1 MKVYCCCPNNVKVST
16 VILFTAIQHQ
26 KEDESFFFTFTH
38 QIIIRRH
45 TSNKDRQP
53 NGQNKKKRQT
63 MVAKT
68 LHRRLKTEQHNS
80 NKYRRGTLVVNYGG
94 ELW

>member
-1 MKVYCCCPNNVKVST
+1 MRVYCCCPNNVKVST

-26 KEDESFFFTFTH
+26 EEDECFFFTFTH

-53 NGQNKKKRQT
+53 NGQNE
-63 MVAKT
+63 
-68 LHRRLKTEQHNS
+68 KTENDKPWSPKH
-80 NKYRRGTLVVNYGG
+80 YT
-94 ELW
+94 ED